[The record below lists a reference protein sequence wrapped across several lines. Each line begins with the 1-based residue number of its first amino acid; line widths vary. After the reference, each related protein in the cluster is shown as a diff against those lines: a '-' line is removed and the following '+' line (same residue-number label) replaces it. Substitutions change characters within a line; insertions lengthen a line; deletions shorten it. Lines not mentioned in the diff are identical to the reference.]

1 MKVKTLSS
9 NIQCQ
14 YWQQGRSQGSL
25 VLVLLSESQGGEIPR
40 NEIVVCL
47 DLATEQERQ
56 LKTAHVNQTTGLTND
71 RAANWALE
79 IAFSP
84 FRVLSCRQLTFPFFS

>member
-14 YWQQGRSQGSL
+14 YWQQRRSQGSL

-40 NEIVVCL
+40 KEIVVCL
-47 DLATEQERQ
+47 DLAIEQERQ
-56 LKTAHVNQTTGLTND
+56 LKTAHVNQTTGLT
-71 RAANWALE
+71 L
-79 IAFSP
+79 
-84 FRVLSCRQLTFPFFS
+84 

>member
-14 YWQQGRSQGSL
+14 YWQQRPSQGSL
-25 VLVLLSESQGGEIPR
+25 VLVLLSESQGGEIPG
-40 NEIVVCL
+40 NAIVVCL

-56 LKTAHVNQTTGLTND
+56 LKTARVNQTTVLTND
-71 RAANWALE
+71 RAANWASE
-79 IAFSP
+79 VAFSP
-84 FRVLSCRQLTFPFFS
+84 FRVLSCRQLTFPFFC

>member
-1 MKVKTLSS
+1 MRRDSWERDFTDNS
-9 NIQCQ
+9 NVF
-14 YWQQGRSQGSL
+14 R
-25 VLVLLSESQGGEIPR
+25 
-40 NEIVVCL
+40 

-56 LKTAHVNQTTGLTND
+56 LKTARVNQTTGLTND